1 MFKNLFLN
9 RSKKGSKVLAI
20 LVAFLVAFVPIMSNS
35 PTNVQA
41 ATTTLKTYP
50 APTGAALNNTF
61 TVQVRANGGA
71 WQNVDIYTTC
81 SFGIIPQLM
90 LPSHISILT
99 VRLTY

>member
-71 WQNVDIYTTC
+71 WQNVDIYDVLVRYHT
-81 SFGIIPQLM
+81 QLM

>member
-41 ATTTLKTYP
+41 ATTLTTYP

-61 TVQVRANGGA
+61 TVQVRANGGLGRM
-71 WQNVDIYTTC
+71 WTYTTC

>member
-41 ATTTLKTYP
+41 ATTIKRHILLQLVLHLTTLLLYKY
-50 APTGAALNNTF
+50 
-61 TVQVRANGGA
+61 VQMGGLGRM
-71 WQNVDIYTTC
+71 WTYTTC